1 MITVRYIKKLIELIN
16 FDKISLMLT
25 YILPFIVLILV
36 VVFIHEYGHYYFAR
50 KYGVGVTDFSIG
62 FGKEIFGWNDNA
74 GTRWKICWI
83 PLGGYVKFFGDR
95 NVFSQADQEKI
106 LKQYNQEDQEKLFV
120 LKPLY
125 QRTLIVFGGPLANFL
140 LAIVIFFSIY
150 TFIGKDFT
158 PAVINEVQ
166 KESPAMIAGLKQND
180 IILEIDNNTVN
191 SIMDVSKYIT
201 TSTSEF
207 INFKVKRI
215 DQEYILKVKPDI
227 VLSDDNLGNKI
238 NKRMVGIKLGAYNNE
253 INHVKLGPA
262 QALIHSVK
270 EVYFVCSS
278 SLKYIGS
285 MIKGTGDT
293 SQLGGPIRIA
303 KISGQVAEIGILPFI
318 SIMAYISISLGL
330 INLFP
335 IPMLDGGHLMFY
347 AFEKILGR
355 PLSQKTQEGF
365 FRIGMFLLLSLM
377 FFTTFNDLKDLG
389 LFN

>member
-1 MITVRYIKKLIELIN
+1 MISFILSYLI
-16 FDKISLMLT
+16 
-25 YILPFIVLILV
+25 PFLILIMI
-36 VVFIHEYGHYYFAR
+36 VVFIHEYGHYYFAK

-62 FGKEIFGWNDNA
+62 FGKEIFGWNDKS
-74 GTRWKICWI
+74 GTRWKLCWI

-95 NVFSQADQEKI
+95 NVFSQADQEKLI
-106 LKQYNQEDQEKLFV
+106 KQYNDVDREKLFV

-125 QRTLIVFGGPLANFL
+125 QRVLIVFGGPLANFI
-140 LAIVIFFSIY
+140 LALVIFFSIY

-166 KESPAMIAGLKQND
+166 KDSPAMIGGLKQDD
-180 IILEIDNNTVN
+180 IILEIDGNEVQ

-201 TSTSEF
+201 MSSAD
-207 INFKVKRI
+207 IIDFKVKRFSDEI
-215 DQEYILKVKPDI
+215 LLKVKPNT
-227 VLSDDNLGNKI
+227 VLGEDNLGNKI
-238 NKRMVGIKLGAYNNE
+238 QKRMVGIKLGAYNNE
-253 INHVKLGPA
+253 INHVKLGPVR
-262 QALIHSVK
+262 ALYYAAN
-270 EVYFVCSS
+270 EVIYVSTA

-285 MIKGTGDT
+285 MIIGKADT

-303 KISGQVAEIGILPFI
+303 KISGQVAEFGFLAFV
-318 SIMAYISISLGL
+318 SMMAYISISLGL

-347 AFEKILGR
+347 TFEKILGR

-365 FRIGMFLLLSLM
+365 FRIGMFLLLMLM

-389 LFN
+389 VFQ

>member
-1 MITVRYIKKLIELIN
+1 MLNYII
-16 FDKISLMLT
+16 
-25 YILPFIVLILV
+25 PFIILILV

-62 FGKEIFGWNDNA
+62 FGKEIIGWNDKH

-106 LKQYNQEDQEKLFV
+106 LKQYNKEDQKKLFV

-125 QRTLIVFGGPLANFL
+125 QRVLIVFGGPLANFL
-140 LAIVIFFSIY
+140 LAITIFFSIY
-150 TFIGKDFT
+150 SFIGKDFT

-166 KESPAMIAGLKQND
+166 KDSPAMIGGLKQND
-180 IILEIDNNTVN
+180 IILEIDDNKVN

-201 TSTSEF
+201 TSTDDF
-207 INFKVKRI
+207 IDFKVERF
-215 DQEYILKVKPDI
+215 DQEYLLKVKPKI

-262 QALIHSVK
+262 KALIYSIK
-270 EVYFVCSS
+270 EVYFVSIS

-285 MIKGTGDT
+285 MLRGKGDS

-303 KISGQVAEIGILPFI
+303 KITGQVAEIGILPFI

-347 AFEKILGR
+347 AFEKLLGR

-365 FRIGMFLLLSLM
+365 FRIGMFLLVSLM

>member
-1 MITVRYIKKLIELIN
+1 MLNYLI
-16 FDKISLMLT
+16 
-25 YILPFIVLILV
+25 PFIILILI
-36 VVFIHEYGHYYFAR
+36 VVFIHEYGHYYFAK

-62 FGKEIFGWNDNA
+62 FGKEIFGWNDKS

-106 LKQYNQEDQEKLFV
+106 IEKYNDEERQKLFV
-120 LKPLY
+120 LKPIY
-125 QRTLIVFGGPLANFL
+125 QRALIVFGGPLANFI
-140 LAIVIFFSIY
+140 LALVIFFSIY

-166 KESPAMIAGLKQND
+166 KDSPAMVGGLKQND
-180 IILEIDNNTVN
+180 IILEIDGNEVQ

-201 TSTSEF
+201 MSTSEF
-207 INFKVKRI
+207 VDFKVKRSY
-215 DQEYILKVKPDI
+215 DELLLKIRPDT
-227 VLSDDNLGNKI
+227 VLSEDNLGNKL
-238 NKRMVGIKLGAYNNE
+238 NKRMVGIKLGAYNDE

-262 QALIHSVK
+262 KAIYHAAH
-270 EVYFVCSS
+270 EVYYVSVS
-278 SLKYIGS
+278 SLKYIGG
-285 MIKGTGDT
+285 MIVGKADT

-303 KISGQVAEIGILPFI
+303 KISGQVAEFGILAFI
-318 SIMAYISISLGL
+318 SMMAYISISLGL
-330 INLFP
+330 VNLFP
-335 IPMLDGGHLMFY
+335 IPLLDGGHLMLY
-347 AFEKILGR
+347 AFEKVLGR

-389 LFN
+389 LFS

>member
-1 MITVRYIKKLIELIN
+1 
-16 FDKISLMLT
+16 MLT
-25 YILPFIVLILV
+25 YIIPFIVLILV

-62 FGKEIFGWNDNA
+62 FGQEIIGWNDKF

-95 NVFSQADQEKI
+95 NVFSQADQKKI
-106 LKQYNQEDQEKLFV
+106 LEKYNKEDQEKLFV

-125 QRTLIVFGGPLANFL
+125 QRVLIVFGGPLANFL
-140 LAIVIFFSIY
+140 LAIAIFFSIY

-166 KESPAMIAGLKQND
+166 KDSPALIGGLKQND
-180 IILEIDNNTVN
+180 IILEIDGNKVN
-191 SIMDVSKYIT
+191 SIMEVSKYIT
-201 TSTSEF
+201 TSTNEY
-207 INFKVKRI
+207 IDFKVERF
-215 DQEYILKVKPDI
+215 DQEYLLKVKPNI
-227 VLSDDNLGNKI
+227 VLSEDNLGNKI

-262 QALIHSVK
+262 QALIHAVK
-270 EVYFVCSS
+270 EVYFVCVS
-278 SLKYIGS
+278 SLKYIVS

-303 KISGQVAEIGILPFI
+303 KITGQVAEIGILPFI
-318 SIMAYISISLGL
+318 SIMAYISVSLGL

-347 AFEKILGR
+347 AFEKVLGR

-365 FRIGMFLLLSLM
+365 FRIGLFLLLSLM

-389 LFN
+389 LFK